1 MKFVVAASMTA
12 LYLAVLVA
20 IHIAH
25 VRLLPVNV
33 VFYASIADA
42 VAATCVA
49 GAVLGVGSFARRLGG
64 FERLLL
70 VFIWLL
76 VGYSLAISVPT
87 VIDRSLS
94 FYILEKLEQR
104 GGGIR
109 LDRFEQVFTQ
119 EYVKEHRLVD
129 VRLTEQ
135 AESGTIAIVDGC
147 VKLTAKGSAIASFSR
162 FYRRHFLPRQRLL
175 MGQYTD
181 DLTDPFRK
189 ETAAPNYGC
198 N

>member
-1 MKFVVAASMTA
+1 
-12 LYLAVLVA
+12 
-20 IHIAH
+20 
-25 VRLLPVNV
+25 
-33 VFYASIADA
+33 
-42 VAATCVA
+42 
-49 GAVLGVGSFARRLGG
+49 
-64 FERLLL
+64 
-70 VFIWLL
+70 
-76 VGYSLAISVPT
+76 
-87 VIDRSLS
+87 
-94 FYILEKLEQR
+94 
-104 GGGIR
+104 
-109 LDRFEQVFTQ
+109 
-119 EYVKEHRLVD
+119 
-129 VRLTEQ
+129 LTEQ